1 MVRNVLPYKPATQWR
16 VGFKKYWEGIKN
28 GIKVAVGKIV
38 KIQDFANKFEHRQ
51 LLSPSPLS
59 AAAQTVS

>member
-1 MVRNVLPYKPATQWR
+1 MNFVANSDRFTEKSTPLKA
-16 VGFKKYWEGIKN
+16 
-28 GIKVAVGKIV
+28 AVGKIV